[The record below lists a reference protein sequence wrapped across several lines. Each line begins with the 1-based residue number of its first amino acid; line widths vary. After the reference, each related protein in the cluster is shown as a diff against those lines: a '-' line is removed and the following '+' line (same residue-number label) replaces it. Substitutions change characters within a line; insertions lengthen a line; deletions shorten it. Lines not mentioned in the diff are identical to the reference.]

1 MARQGVEKGDT
12 GLTLREVAEE
22 LEARIH
28 CGEEHLYNRC
38 TKVAAAD
45 LMSDLLRIP
54 VDHVVLLT
62 GLNSVQAVRTCV
74 LTNMRAM
81 ILVRGKEP
89 SQDVIEEAR
98 KYALPLMSTKFS
110 LFTSCGRLYAR
121 GLSGLP

>member
-1 MARQGVEKGDT
+1 MAQKGIEKGDA

-22 LEARIH
+22 LKARIY
-28 CGEEHLYNRC
+28 CGEEHLSNRC
-38 TKVAAAD
+38 SKVAAAD

-74 LTNMRAM
+74 LINMRAM

-98 KYALPLMSTKFS
+98 KYGLPLMSTKFS